1 MNEQHLK
8 WDDLQVVLAI
18 ARTGSLS
25 GASRQLHISHATV
38 FRRLNVIEARL
49 GTTLFERHRHGYTPT
64 LAGED
69 LAATAEHIQDEVNS
83 AERRVIGQDLKLS
96 GTLRITTTDTLFAG
110 LLCPIMATFRE
121 QYPGIALE
129 VVISNQLQNL
139 SRRDADIAIRP
150 TRKPPETLVGR
161 RLGDITLAVYGQKE
175 QWQASN
181 GLLDPNV
188 MLEESWI
195 GPDAQLGDVAFE
207 KWMRNKNTC
216 YRLDSMLAMQM
227 AARQGAGITVLPCYM
242 GDADDILQKISPPID
257 ALTTQLW
264 LLTHP
269 DLRHVARV
277 RAFMATIT
285 EGVSGQLVKTNS
297 VNASKGNPQ
306 AE

>member
-18 ARTGSLS
+18 ARAGSLS
-25 GASRQLHISHATV
+25 GASRRLHISHATV
-38 FRRLNVIEARL
+38 FRRLNAIEARL
-49 GTTLFERHRHGYTPT
+49 GATLFERHRHGYTPT

-69 LAATAEHIQDEVNS
+69 LAATAERVQDEVNS

-110 LLCPIMATFRE
+110 LLCPVIAEFRQ
-121 QYPGIALE
+121 QYPSITLE
-129 VVISNQLQNL
+129 VVISNQVQSL
-139 SRRDADIAIRP
+139 SRREADIAIRP

-161 RLGDITLAVYGQKE
+161 AVGDITLAVYGQKE
-175 QWQASN
+175 HWQATPALFEPS
-181 GLLDPNV
+181 L
-188 MLEESWI
+188 MLKENWI
-195 GPDAQLGDVAFE
+195 GPDVHLGDAALE
-207 KWMRNKNTC
+207 KWMMDKNAT
-216 YRLDSMLAMQM
+216 YRLDSMLGMQL
-227 AARQGAGITVLPCYM
+227 AARQGTGITVLPCYL
-242 GDADDILQKISPPID
+242 GDADQMLLRLSQPID

-277 RAFMATIT
+277 RAFMAAIT
-285 EGVSGQLVKTNS
+285 EGVSEKLAKASRAT
-297 VNASKGNPQ
+297 ASKQNAQ